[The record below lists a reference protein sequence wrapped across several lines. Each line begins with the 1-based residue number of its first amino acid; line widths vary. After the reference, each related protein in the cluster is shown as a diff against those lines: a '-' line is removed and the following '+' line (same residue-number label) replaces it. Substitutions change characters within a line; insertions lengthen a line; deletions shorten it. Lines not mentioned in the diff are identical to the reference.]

1 MTDVK
6 GRSDGA
12 AGHDLS
18 DPGLDAVEA
27 IRAGDESAFSRI
39 VRFWSPFLLRTAMAL
54 TGDRESAQAVVR
66 ETWLRVL
73 GEVAT
78 FRPPPQPRAWVC
90 SLMLGALDLSGP
102 AAPAGAD
109 AGRTVGPAVEPAR
122 FLPPDHEQWPGHWAV
137 PPAVWPAMDDS
148 RSGARGVGTALRTAL
163 AGLPVQQRVVVS
175 LRDVAGCEVAEISQ
189 IVRQGPDEVRLLLH
203 QGRSAL
209 RGQLET
215 YLDEARSR

>member
-1 MTDVK
+1 MTEVK
-6 GRSDGA
+6 RRPEGA
-12 AGHDLS
+12 ADRDVSDLG
-18 DPGLDAVEA
+18 PDAVEA
-27 IRAGDESAFSRI
+27 IRAGDESTFARI
-39 VRFWSPFLLRTAMAL
+39 VTFWSPFLLRTAMVL

-78 FRPPPQPRAWVC
+78 FRPPPRPRAWVC
-90 SLMLGALDLSGP
+90 SLMLGALDLAGP
-102 AAPAGAD
+102 AGPTGAGTA
-109 AGRTVGPAVEPAR
+109 VGPAVAPAR

-148 RSGARGVGTALRTAL
+148 RSGARGVGTALRSAL
-163 AGLPVQQRVVVS
+163 AGLPAQQRVVVT

-189 IVRQGPDEVRLLLH
+189 IVRQEPDEVRLLLH

-209 RGQLET
+209 RGRLET
-215 YLDEARSR
+215 HFDEARSA

>member
-1 MTDVK
+1 MTEVM
-6 GRSDGA
+6 GRPEGGADRDESD
-12 AGHDLS
+12 L
-18 DPGLDAVEA
+18 GLDAVEA
-27 IRAGDESAFSRI
+27 IRAGDQSTFAWI
-39 VRFWSPFLLRTAMAL
+39 VRFWSPFLLRTAMVV
-54 TGDRESAQAVVR
+54 TGDRESAQAAVR

-78 FRPPPQPRAWVC
+78 FRPPPRPRAWVC

-102 AAPAGAD
+102 AGSAA
-109 AGRTVGPAVEPAR
+109 AGRPVGPAVEPAR

-148 RSGARGVGTALRTAL
+148 RAGARGVGTALRSAL
-163 AGLPVQQRVVVS
+163 AGLPAQQRVVVG

-189 IVRQGPDEVRLLLH
+189 IVRQEPAEVRLLLH

-215 YLDEARSR
+215 HFDAARSA

>member
-1 MTDVK
+1 M
-6 GRSDGA
+6 
-12 AGHDLS
+12 
-18 DPGLDAVEA
+18 
-27 IRAGDESAFSRI
+27 
-39 VRFWSPFLLRTAMAL
+39 
-54 TGDRESAQAVVR
+54 R

-78 FRPPPQPRAWVC
+78 FRPPPRPRAWVC
-90 SLMLGALDLSGP
+90 SLMLGALDLSEP
-102 AAPAGAD
+102 AGPAGA
-109 AGRTVGPAVEPAR
+109 GHTVGPAVEPGR

-148 RSGARGVGTALRTAL
+148 RSGARGVGTALRSAL
-163 AGLPVQQRVVVS
+163 AGLPAQQRVVVS

-189 IVRQGPDEVRLLLH
+189 IVRQEPDEVRLLLH

-215 YLDEARSR
+215 HFDQARSA

>member
-1 MTDVK
+1 MTEVK
-6 GRSDGA
+6 GRPEGVPDRDVSD
-12 AGHDLS
+12 L
-18 DPGLDAVEA
+18 GLDPVEA
-27 IRAGDESAFSRI
+27 IRAGDESTFARI
-39 VRFWSPFLLRTAMAL
+39 VRFWSPFLLRTAMVL
-54 TGDRESAQAVVR
+54 TGDRDSAQAVVR

-78 FRPPPQPRAWVC
+78 FRPPPRPRAWVC

-102 AAPAGAD
+102 AGPAGAGHT
-109 AGRTVGPAVEPAR
+109 AGPAVEPAR

-148 RSGARGVGTALRTAL
+148 RTGARGVGVALRSAL
-163 AGLPVQQRVVVS
+163 ADLPAQQRVVVS

-189 IVRQGPDEVRLLLH
+189 IVRQEPPEVRLLLH

-215 YLDEARSR
+215 HFHEARTA